1 MLYPTTE
8 TGSIVKLRN
17 GKLAIK
23 INNTFIGQKDKNGN
37 YNTYAIDYP
46 YIDEIEYTTRDFDI
60 VEIYKAKKGMD
71 LVPFRW
77 FENLGNPIWESQTN
91 FKKGDKVLV
100 SNDRINWTKAYY
112 VRYEDGKNLVKIQ
125 DKHTEQTSGHLQS
138 YSYCEKDIEEFEP
151 FEKVQVSNN
160 KEKWLNAYYY
170 KTEISER
177 HFKTYDVIMTSLRDF
192 VQDPKTRNFNYCRKY
207 KEDGDN

>member
-1 MLYPTTE
+1 M
-8 TGSIVKLRN
+8 
-17 GKLAIK
+17 
-23 INNTFIGQKDKNGN
+23 F
-37 YNTYAIDYP
+37 YNKY
-46 YIDEIEYTTRDFDI
+46 
-60 VEIYKAKKGMD
+60 
-71 LVPFRW
+71 
-77 FENLGNPIWESQTN
+77 
-91 FKKGDKVLV
+91 
-100 SNDRINWTKAYY
+100 
-112 VRYEDGKNLVKIQ
+112 
-125 DKHTEQTSGHLQS
+125 TEQTSGHLQS

-192 VQDPKTRNFNYCRKY
+192 IQDPKTRNFNYCRKY